1 MQLNLSVS
9 NYKSWIKVRYER
21 YMASYVADLCNK
33 SLASLSADIKQIH
46 AIHDKN
52 FVVTHSAPIATAR
65 GFEAVVVFSSKPLT
79 FNNGGSNAT
88 HCVHR

>member
-1 MQLNLSVS
+1 MQLNLCVH

-33 SLASLSADIKQIH
+33 SLNNLSDDIRRIH

-52 FVVTHSAPIATAR
+52 FVVKHSEPIHTAR
-65 GFEAVVVFSSKPLT
+65 GFEAVVVFSSKPLS
-79 FNNGGSNAT
+79 FSGGSNA
-88 HCVHR
+88 